1 MERLTYRIQHTTN
14 YHYAAP
20 VRICHNLL
28 MLTPRSD
35 AFNEVLS
42 HRIQIRPTPPILNRH
57 EDYYGNL
64 IHAFSIEDSHRQ
76 LTVTSTGRVRV
87 TTRIVDEASPSWND
101 VRQQIASQTDPRW
114 LDACRFAFNSPRIRV
129 SPDYAKYASPSFR
142 QDRDILEAARDLT
155 ARIHSDFKYDTKA
168 TTVDTPTSVA
178 FGLRKGVC
186 QDFSHIQIAC
196 LRSLGLCA
204 RYVSG
209 YLRTT
214 PAPGKPRLVGY
225 DQSHAWV
232 SLYCGHDLGWV
243 DFDPTNNCIANN
255 NHIPIAWGR
264 DYTDVTPIRGVFLGG
279 GEHRM
284 EVSVDVCPV
293 ASEVT

>member
-1 MERLTYRIQHTTN
+1 MERLTYRIQHSTS
-14 YHYAAP
+14 YHYAPP
-20 VRICHNLL
+20 VRICHNLV

-35 AFNEVLS
+35 AFTEVLS
-42 HRIQIRPTPPILNRH
+42 HRIQIRPNPPILNRH
-57 EDYYGNL
+57 EDYFGNL
-64 IHAFSIEDSHRQ
+64 VHAFSIEDSHRQ

-87 TTRIVDEASPSWND
+87 TSRSVEEASPSWNE
-101 VRQQIASQTDPRW
+101 VRSQIARQSDPRW

-129 SPDYAKYASPSFR
+129 APEYAKYAGPSFR
-142 QDRDILEAARDLT
+142 QDRDILAAARDLT
-155 ARIHSDFKYDTKA
+155 TRIHTDFKYDTKA

-186 QDFSHIQIAC
+186 QDFSHILIAC

-225 DQSHAWV
+225 DQSHAWI

-284 EVSVDVCPV
+284 EVSVDVCPF
-293 ASEVT
+293 ASENV

>member
-1 MERLTYRIQHTTN
+1 MERLTYRIQHSTN
-14 YHYAAP
+14 YHYASP
-20 VRICHNLL
+20 VRICHNLV

-35 AFNEVLS
+35 AFTEVLS
-42 HRIQIRPTPPILNRH
+42 HRIQIRPNPPILNRH
-57 EDYYGNL
+57 EDYFGNL
-64 IHAFSIEDSHRQ
+64 VHAFSIEDSHRQ

-87 TTRIVDEASPSWND
+87 TSRSVEEASPSWNE
-101 VRQQIASQTDPRW
+101 VRSQIASQADPRW

-129 SPDYAKYASPSFR
+129 APEYAKYAAPSFR
-142 QDRDILEAARDLT
+142 QDRDILDAARDLT
-155 ARIHSDFKYDTKA
+155 SRIYSDFKYDTKA

-178 FGLRKGVC
+178 FSLRKGVC

-225 DQSHAWV
+225 DQSHAWI

-284 EVSVDVCPV
+284 EVSVDVCPI
-293 ASEVT
+293 ASEDV

>member
-1 MERLTYRIQHTTN
+1 MERLTYRIHHATN
-14 YHYAAP
+14 YHYSAP
-20 VRICHNLL
+20 VRICHNLV

-35 AFNEVLS
+35 GLTEVIS
-42 HRIQIRPTPPILNRH
+42 HRLQIRPTPPILNRH
-57 EDYYGNL
+57 EDYFGNL
-64 IHAFSIEDSHRQ
+64 IHAFSVEDSHRQ

-87 TTRIVDEASPSWND
+87 TSRVIQGTSPAWND
-101 VRQQIASQTDPRW
+101 VRQQVASQTDPRW

-129 SPDYAKYASPSFR
+129 APDYADYAAPSFTP
-142 QDRDILEAARDLT
+142 DRDILDAARDLT
-155 ARIHSDFKYDTKA
+155 SRIHHDFKYDTKA

-186 QDFSHIQIAC
+186 QDFSHVQIAC

-214 PAPGKPRLVGY
+214 PPPGKQRLIGN

-232 SLYCGHDLGWV
+232 ALYCGQDLGWV
-243 DFDPTNNCIANN
+243 DFDPTNDCFTSNS
-255 NHIPIAWGR
+255 HIPIAWGR

-279 GEHRM
+279 GEHRL

-293 ASEVT
+293 AGE

>member
-14 YHYAAP
+14 YHYSSP
-20 VRICHNLL
+20 VKICHNLV

-35 AFNEVLS
+35 ALTEVVS
-42 HRIQIRPTPPILNRH
+42 HRLQIRPTPPILNRH
-57 EDYYGNL
+57 EDYFGNL
-64 IHAFSIEDSHRQ
+64 VHAFSIEDSHRQ

-87 TTRIVDEASPSWND
+87 SSRAIEEDAPTWNE
-101 VRQQIASQTDPRW
+101 VRQQIASQSDPRW

-129 SPDYAKYASPSFR
+129 APDYAKYAAPSFTPER
-142 QDRDILEAARDLT
+142 SILEAARDLT
-155 ARIHSDFKYDTKA
+155 ARIHADFKYDTKA

-186 QDFSHIQIAC
+186 QDFSHVQIAC
-196 LRSLGLCA
+196 FRSLGLCA

-214 PAPGKPRLVGY
+214 PPPGKPRLIGN

-232 SLYCGHDLGWV
+232 SLYCGQELGWV
-243 DFDPTNNCIANN
+243 DFDPTNDCLTNN

-279 GEHRM
+279 GEHRL

-293 ASEVT
+293 AD

>member
-14 YHYAAP
+14 YHYSSP
-20 VRICHNLL
+20 VRICHNLV

-35 AFNEVLS
+35 TLTEVVS
-42 HRIQIRPTPPILNRH
+42 HRLQIRPTPPTLNRH
-57 EDYYGNL
+57 EDYFGNL

-87 TTRIVDEASPSWND
+87 SSRVIHGASPTWNE
-101 VRQQIASQTDPRW
+101 VRQQIARQSDPRW

-129 SPDYAKYASPSFR
+129 APDYASFAAQSFTPER
-142 QDRDILEAARDLT
+142 EILEAARDLT
-155 ARIHSDFKYDTKA
+155 SRIHQDFTYDPKA

-186 QDFSHIQIAC
+186 QDFAHVQIAC

-214 PAPGKPRLVGY
+214 PPPGKPRLIGN
-225 DQSHAWV
+225 DQSHAWI
-232 SLYCGHDLGWV
+232 SLYCGPDLGWV
-243 DFDPTNNCIANN
+243 DFDPTNDCLTNHH
-255 NHIPIAWGR
+255 HIPIAWGR

-279 GEHRM
+279 GEHRL
-284 EVSVDVCPV
+284 EVSVDVFPV
-293 ASEVT
+293 AGE

>member
-1 MERLTYRIQHTTN
+1 MERLTYRIQHSTN
-14 YHYAAP
+14 YHYASP
-20 VRICHNLL
+20 VRICHNLV

-35 AFNEVLS
+35 AFTEVLS

-87 TTRIVDEASPSWND
+87 TTRVVEGSSPTWND

-129 SPDYAKYASPSFR
+129 SPDYAKYASPSFTPN
-142 QDRDILEAARDLT
+142 RDILDAARDLT

-196 LRSLGLCA
+196 FRSLGLCA

-243 DFDPTNNCIANN
+243 DLDPTNNCIANN
-255 NHIPIAWGR
+255 NHIPVAWGR

-293 ASEVT
+293 ASEAS

>member
-1 MERLTYRIQHTTN
+1 MERLTYRIQHTTS
-14 YHYAAP
+14 YHYSMP
-20 VRICHNLL
+20 VRICHNLV

-35 AFNEVLS
+35 AFTEVVN
-42 HRIQIRPTPPILNRH
+42 HRLQIRPTPPILNRH
-57 EDYYGNL
+57 EDYFGNL
-64 IHAFSIEDSHRQ
+64 VHAFSVEDSHRQ

-87 TTRIVDEASPSWND
+87 SSRIIQGSAPTWGE
-101 VRQQIASQTDPRW
+101 VRQQIASQSDPRW

-129 SPDYAKYASPSFR
+129 APDYAKYAAPSFTANCN
-142 QDRDILEAARDLT
+142 IIEAARDLT
-155 ARIHSDFKYDTKA
+155 SRIHSDFKYDTKA

-186 QDFSHIQIAC
+186 QDFSHVQIAC

-214 PAPGKPRLVGY
+214 PPPGSSRLIGN
-225 DQSHAWV
+225 DQTHAWI
-232 SLYCGHDLGWV
+232 SLYCGQDLGWV
-243 DFDPTNNCIANN
+243 DFDPTNDCLTNN
-255 NHIPIAWGR
+255 NHIPIAFGR

-279 GEHRM
+279 GEHRL

-293 ASEVT
+293 ASE